1 MFKNKLTLMVIP
13 DSKGIA
19 KQISIPVGLIYSA
32 ILLILF
38 IVFLSVYFAAQ
49 YFTVQVEDAE
59 LARLKTE
66 NVNLTSKYEQ
76 MRWDLAEVDSR
87 YQELIKKEI
96 AIRTMF
102 DLPEINSEERQLGIG
117 GPIPK
122 SVKAM
127 NETEKFAYTTERE
140 VDRLL
145 RLSNFELEKYAEV
158 EQDLTKLKD
167 RLQHT
172 PSIWPTKGWLSR
184 GFGMKHD
191 PFTGYKQMHKGLDIA
206 NHMGTPVMAPADG
219 RVTQV
224 GRLGNMGKVI
234 MIDHGYGFMTR
245 YAHLSQINVTRGQR
259 VKRGDV
265 IAAMGSTGYSTGPH
279 LHYEVWRNGKV
290 LNPMNYILNDQ

>member
-122 SVKAM
+122 SVRAM

>member
-1 MFKNKLTLMVIP
+1 MLKNKLTLMVIP
-13 DSKGIA
+13 DSKGVA
-19 KQISIPVGLIYSA
+19 KQISIPVGFIYSA
-32 ILLILF
+32 ILLILL

-66 NVNLTSKYEQ
+66 NQNLTSKYEQ

-87 YQELIKKEI
+87 YQDLIKKEI

-102 DLPEINSEERQLGIG
+102 DLPEINTEERQLGIG
-117 GPIPK
+117 GPIPQ

-206 NHMGTPVMAPADG
+206 NHMGTAILAPADG

-245 YAHLSQINVTRGQR
+245 YAHLSKINVTRGQR

-290 LNPMNYILNDQ
+290 LNPMNFILNDQ